1 MKTLI
6 PAIAIIL
13 LAIVG
18 ITNVNNKK
26 DIVIMNEKYYKG
38 TMLGGYN
45 FEMTL
50 KKNGGNLSGSVLNT
64 YHNITLVKGL
74 MDDSNNFMLREY
86 EHEQITGIYKGT
98 ISSEGEIKGIW
109 SNPDGTRKLP
119 FNMIQEVKTPP
130 SQKDGFSVSSF
141 NFKKLIPLFKG
152 EES

>member
-6 PAIAIIL
+6 PAF
-13 LAIVG
+13 AIVLIALVG
-18 ITNVNNKK
+18 IINVNNKK
-26 DIVIMNEKYYKG
+26 DIVIMSEKYYKG
-38 TMLGGYN
+38 TMLGGFN

-86 EHEQITGIYKGT
+86 EHKQISGIYKGT

-119 FNMIQEVKTPP
+119 FNMKQEIKSPP
-130 SQKDGFSVSSF
+130 LQTDRFTVSSF
-141 NFKKLIPLFKG
+141 NLKKLIPLFKG
-152 EES
+152 E

>member
-1 MKTLI
+1 MS
-6 PAIAIIL
+6 
-13 LAIVG
+13 
-18 ITNVNNKK
+18 
-26 DIVIMNEKYYKG
+26 EKYYKG

-45 FEMTL
+45 FEMIL

-109 SNPDGTRKLP
+109 SSPDGTRKLP
-119 FNMIQEVKTPP
+119 FNMFQEIKTPP
-130 SQKDGFSVSSF
+130 SQTDRFTVSSF
-141 NFKKLIPLFKG
+141 NLKKLIPLFKG
-152 EES
+152 EKL

>member
-1 MKTLI
+1 MKILI
-6 PAIAIIL
+6 PAIALIL
-13 LAIVG
+13 LAAAG
-18 ITNVNNKK
+18 IINVNNKK
-26 DIVIMNEKYYKG
+26 DIVIMSEKYYKG
-38 TMLGGYN
+38 TMLGEFN

-64 YHNITLVKGL
+64 YNNITLVKGL
-74 MDDSNNFMLREY
+74 TDESNNFMLREY

-119 FNMIQEVKTPP
+119 FNMYQEVKTPP
-130 SQKDGFSVSSF
+130 SQTDRFTVSSF

-152 EES
+152 E